1 LPSSKAGVD
10 ERARTL
16 LDGQRAMVIGLARE
30 GLDLTRF
37 LLTHGASVLVTDRKS
52 EAELHEAVAQ
62 LHSFARHGALGGGH
76 DADLDPSGR
85 HTAQVPDRRGTRDRQ
100 SGDDQRGQGP
110 GGTSYSP
117 DTQVAP
123 DIEDATPRYRL
134 GGHDVADL
142 DQVDVV
148 YASPGVPPDHEL
160 LTAAAERGIRIS
172 SLVELFFALCPAP
185 ILGITGSAGKSTTT
199 SLIGE
204 MFQAARRDV
213 FVGGNIGR
221 PLLGQLE
228 HMHESSWVVMEL
240 SSFQLEPL
248 RTSPHIA
255 LVTNVT
261 PNHLDRHPTMEAY
274 WAAKG
279 QILAHQSPNDWAVL
293 NADDLWTQRYRTRGR
308 VLHFSL
314 DGTVEGAYLAGD
326 KLMLLRDALL
336 SVSEVPLRGRHNL
349 ANVLAAAAAAQAAGI
364 PREAMVVAIRAFR
377 GVPHRLQ
384 TIAQHDGVSYV
395 DDSIATAP
403 ERSIAALQSYH
414 EPLILIAGG
423 RDKHLPMDEWA
434 KLISKRVKHVVLL
447 GEMSDLV
454 AEALRQADANYASIS
469 RAATMD
475 EAVQL
480 AARVAQGGDVVLLSP
495 GGTSYDMYQD
505 FERRGDHFA
514 RVARGLSGGA
524 DSSDA
529 GRADRP

>member
-1 LPSSKAGVD
+1 LPSSESEVG
-10 ERARTL
+10 ERARAL
-16 LDGQRAMVIGLARE
+16 LHGQRAMVIGLARE

-37 LLTHGASVLVTDRKS
+37 LLAHGASVLVTDRKP
-52 EAELHEAVAQ
+52 EAELREAMAQ
-62 LHSFARHGALGGGH
+62 LADTGANEPLGEHYAAGQKSIG
-76 DADLDPSGR
+76 A
-85 HTAQVPDRRGTRDRQ
+85 RDRQ
-100 SGDDQRGQGP
+100 SGADRRGDGSRGTGASP
-110 GGTSYSP
+110 G
-117 DTQVAP
+117 TQAAP
-123 DIEDATPRYRL
+123 NFEDATLRYRL
-134 GGHDVADL
+134 GGHHVADL

-148 YASPGVPPDHEL
+148 YASPGVPPEHEL
-160 LTAAAERGIRIS
+160 LIAAAKRGIRLS
-172 SLVELFFALCPAP
+172 SLVELFFALCRAP

-204 MFQAARRDV
+204 MFHAAGRDV

-228 HMHESSWVVMEL
+228 QMRESSWVVMEL

-274 WAAKG
+274 WGAKG

-293 NADDLWTQRYRTRGR
+293 NADDPWTQRYRARGR

-314 DGTVEGAYLAGD
+314 DGTVEGAYLAGAR
-326 KLMLLRDALL
+326 LMLLRDPLL

-349 ANVLAAAAAAQAAGI
+349 ANVLAAAAAAHAAGI
-364 PREAMVVAIRAFR
+364 AREAMVAAIRAFH

-384 TIAQHDGVSYV
+384 TIAQHDGVSYI

-403 ERSIAALQSYH
+403 ERSIAALRAYH

-454 AEALRQADANYASIS
+454 ADALRQADADYSSIS
-469 RAATMD
+469 RASSME
-475 EAVQL
+475 EAVQQ
-480 AARVAQGGDVVLLSP
+480 AARAAQSGDVVLLSP

-514 RVARGLSGGA
+514 RVARALSGGA
-524 DSSDA
+524 QAAAGDA
-529 GRADRP
+529 DGP